1 MSASAAP
8 QPLPTYVTLVS
19 GATAGVVEL
28 MCLYPLDVVKTR
40 LQLQRSSAG
49 GAAPY
54 RGVIHTLGRIARDEG
69 PGALYR
75 GIGPLLLLEAPKRA
89 IKFGANDFWGKVF
102 RPLFPGRGTN
112 ATHALLTGCTAGAT
126 ESLVVVPFEL
136 VKIRLQDR
144 AQTHL
149 YRGPMDVVRKI
160 VAESGWA
167 GLFRG
172 LPATMVRHILWNGGY
187 FGSIP
192 LIRSYLRPPT
202 NKRERMQNMLFSGTL
217 GGFIGTVLNTPADV
231 VKTRIQNTSAGPGQ
245 QKYRGIV
252 HGFARIL
259 REEGP
264 AALYKGFLPKVVRLA
279 PGGGLLLFVV
289 ESINSQVRHL
299 LGPPYI

>member
-1 MSASAAP
+1 
-8 QPLPTYVTLVS
+8 
-19 GATAGVVEL
+19 
-28 MCLYPLDVVKTR
+28 
-40 LQLQRSSAG
+40 
-49 GAAPY
+49 
-54 RGVIHTLGRIARDEG
+54 
-69 PGALYR
+69 
-75 GIGPLLLLEAPKRA
+75 
-89 IKFGANDFWGKVF
+89 VF

-112 ATHALLTGCTAGAT
+112 ATHALLTGCAAGAT

-172 LPATMVRHILWNGGY
+172 LPVTMVRHILWNGGF

-192 LIRSYLRPPT
+192 LIRSYMQPPT
-202 NKRERMQNMLFSGTL
+202 NKRERMQNMLLSGTL
-217 GGFIGTVLNTPADV
+217 GGFIGTLLNTPADV
-231 VKTRIQNTSAGPGQ
+231 VKTRVQNTSPEPGQ
-245 QKYRGIV
+245 PPKYRGIV

-264 AALYKGFLPKVVRLA
+264 GALYKGFLPKVVRLA

-289 ESINSQVRHL
+289 ETLNGQARHL

>member
-1 MSASAAP
+1 M
-8 QPLPTYVTLVS
+8 
-19 GATAGVVEL
+19 
-28 MCLYPLDVVKTR
+28 
-40 LQLQRSSAG
+40 
-49 GAAPY
+49 
-54 RGVIHTLGRIARDEG
+54 
-69 PGALYR
+69 
-75 GIGPLLLLEAPKRA
+75 
-89 IKFGANDFWGKVF
+89 
-102 RPLFPGRGTN
+102 
-112 ATHALLTGCTAGAT
+112 HALLTGCAAGAT

-149 YRGPMDVVRKI
+149 YRGPMDVVHKI

-172 LPATMVRHILWNGGY
+172 LPVTMVRHILWNGGY

-192 LIRSYLRPPT
+192 LIRSYLHPPT
-202 NKRERMQNMLFSGTL
+202 NKRERMQNMLISGTL

-231 VKTRIQNTSAGPGQ
+231 VKTRIQNTSPVPGQ
-245 QKYRGIV
+245 PPKYRGIL

-289 ESINSQVRHL
+289 ESINSQVRHM